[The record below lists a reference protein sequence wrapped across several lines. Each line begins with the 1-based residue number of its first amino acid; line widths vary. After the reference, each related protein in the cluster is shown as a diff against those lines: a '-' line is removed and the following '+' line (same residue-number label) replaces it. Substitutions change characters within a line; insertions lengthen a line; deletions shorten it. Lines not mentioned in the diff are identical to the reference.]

1 MKVGDNTPVACSL
14 TTAELRDR
22 EATLVAQFKPVV
34 IEIDELQ
41 EGYDFQHPGG
51 ASGFCS

>member
-14 TTAELRDR
+14 TTAEWCDR

-41 EGYDFQHPGG
+41 EGYAFQHPGG

>member
-22 EATLVAQFKPVV
+22 EATLVAQFKPAV
-34 IEIDELQ
+34 IEIDELK
-41 EGYDFQHPGG
+41 EGYAFQHPGG